1 MVELSQKIQI
11 AKIIA
16 KDKVYKVQEKWQ
28 TSNTGKNSLTKDPAY
43 NAANPKHFIPM
54 MDEDRYSDR
63 SDAFDKIISATHK
76 HFWDPND
83 KKYIDFDIPF
93 DIENENIVDP
103 EGPFGIELQIPSI
116 REKLSEKQL
125 IKLNNESF
133 RFVLSQ
139 ILHGEQAALS
149 LSASL
154 CHVLRDPGA
163 QEYAA
168 NQTREE
174 ARHVAG
180 FTKYI
185 QARWGSP
192 YKVGP
197 TLGRVANDIVSSDV
211 VYKKIVGMQMMIE
224 GLAMGAFAM
233 AYENT
238 NDPVLKTLLK
248 YTMSDEAFHHKFGK
262 IWADRT
268 IPKLSKSEHVKVED
282 WAEKIF
288 VELLFNLVN
297 PTEKKHVY
305 SCVGLDYKWV
315 DQEFHKYIDQGEVI
329 KDDAQYGYDKDG
341 KSLNP
346 KDKDTEKYGEGEK
359 DIPPNSVV
367 FDGGTCIKPVGDSRE
382 FPTIINL
389 MKNKLRA
396 RGLNM
401 SHEPEG
407 KMIEGYQRDPE
418 GQEKDRKTSK
428 QSDPSKDNFTGISGS
443 IATIMK
449 QNAAMK
455 KAAAKKVKKEEV
467 VTELNRYGKETGKA
481 TGSLNKRP
489 GTPVKSGGT
498 SSPVMRAVRSSI
510 RRETGKPEGQQKKER
525 GKKPPVAGEYGA
537 RRSPAQIV
545 QNRRASKA
553 AADASMRDTRGT

>member
-1 MVELSQKIQI
+1 MVEFSQKIQI
-11 AKIIA
+11 AKIVA
-16 KDKVYKVQEKWQ
+16 KDQVYKVQEKWQ
-28 TSNTGKNSLTKDPAY
+28 TSKSGKNSLTKDPAY

-103 EGPFGIELQIPSI
+103 DGPFGIELQVPSI
-116 REKLSEKQL
+116 REKLSKQQL
-125 IKLNNESF
+125 INLNNESF

-197 TLGRVANDIVSSDV
+197 TLGRVANEIVSSDL
-211 VYKKIVGMQMMIE
+211 VYKKIIGMQMMIE

-262 IWADRT
+262 IWADRSV
-268 IPKLSKSEHVKVED
+268 PKLTKKEHIKVED

-297 PTEKKHVY
+297 PFEKKHVY
-305 SCVGLDYKWV
+305 SCVGLDHKWV

-329 KDDAQYGYDKDG
+329 KD
-341 KSLNP
+341 
-346 KDKDTEKYGEGEK
+346 E
-359 DIPPNSVV
+359 
-367 FDGGTCIKPVGDSRE
+367 
-382 FPTIINL
+382 
-389 MKNKLRA
+389 MKNQNNIFRVLVKTLLKAHIITDRTRA
-396 RGLNM
+396 TYAEFVNMDELN
-401 SHEPEG
+401 SES
-407 KMIEGYQRDPE
+407 DTVA
-418 GQEKDRKTSK
+418 GQEIADQGVSALSEINQLKKT
-428 QSDPSKDNFTGISGS
+428 
-443 IATIMK
+443 A
-449 QNAAMK
+449 
-455 KAAAKKVKKEEV
+455 
-467 VTELNRYGKETGKA
+467 
-481 TGSLNKRP
+481 
-489 GTPVKSGGT
+489 
-498 SSPVMRAVRSSI
+498 
-510 RRETGKPEGQQKKER
+510 
-525 GKKPPVAGEYGA
+525 
-537 RRSPAQIV
+537 
-545 QNRRASKA
+545 
-553 AADASMRDTRGT
+553 